1 MTICVVVAD
10 ASRARLF
17 KAEKRNGPIEEL
29 RDFAH
34 PASRLRE
41 GELVSDGE
49 GKLNGPGGNPAMA
62 DEPSHKQ
69 DEAKHFASEL
79 CAELERAISAGE
91 CTRLYWIAPPK
102 FLGMLREE
110 ASAALRD
117 KLSGEIDKDLVRHSV
132 EDIRAHLP
140 EHL

>member
-1 MTICVVVAD
+1 MTILVVVAD

-34 PASRLRE
+34 PASRLHE

-49 GKLNGPGGNPAMA
+49 GKLNGPGSNPAMA

-69 DEAKHFASEL
+69 DEARQFAAQL

-91 CTRLYWIAPPK
+91 CASCYWIAPPK
-102 FLGMLREE
+102 FLGLLREN
-110 ASAALRD
+110 AAHALRD
-117 KLSGEIDKDLVRHSV
+117 KISGEIDKDLVRHSA